1 MRDLQTRK
9 YTTQRYRLFR
19 RILFPYSGTEPL
31 TLKQALRVMIAW
43 ISVIPITVTLL
54 TWLLTLALRY
64 SLSQILTSVLFAFF
78 SGVGIFGGLAL
89 LIIFMGNSAA
99 RYYQKHNATES
110 TWGDTH

>member
-1 MRDLQTRK
+1 MRDWQSRK

-31 TLKQALRVMIAW
+31 TFKQGLRVILAW
-43 ISVIPITVTLL
+43 ISLIPVTVTLL
-54 TWLLTLALRY
+54 TYLLTLLLRY

-99 RYYQKHNATES
+99 RFHQRHNGTRG
-110 TWGDTH
+110 TQGR